1 LFSEKIEYCFEKF
14 EYIQNKNGK
23 QEQQGISGKRQKQ
36 NNFNDIQG
44 IKDKPP
50 PLFRSEMIKKAADVI
65 LFQLPKIKIKQN
77 GFCRPNK
84 PKKTEQKKHTLR

>member
-1 LFSEKIEYCFEKF
+1 LFPEKIEYCFEKF
-14 EYIQNKNGK
+14 KYIQNKNGK
-23 QEQQGISGKRQKQ
+23 QKQQRVSWKRQKQ

-44 IKDKPP
+44 TQDKPP
-50 PLFRSEMIKKAADVI
+50 PFFRSEMVQKTADVI

-84 PKKTEQKKHTLR
+84 PKKTKQKKHTLC